1 MPLVPWKMQILL
13 REVMFCA
20 VGPLLLNMKEESVNR
35 INQSAREEEEEKQDM
50 KNPNHKFYW

>member
-1 MPLVPWKMQILL
+1 
-13 REVMFCA
+13 MFCA